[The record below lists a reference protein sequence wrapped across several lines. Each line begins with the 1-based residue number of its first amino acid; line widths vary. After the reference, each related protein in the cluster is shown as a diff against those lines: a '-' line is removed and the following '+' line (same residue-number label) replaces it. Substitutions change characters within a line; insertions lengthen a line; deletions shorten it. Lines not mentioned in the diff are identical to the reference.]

1 MKGIFVRDRK
11 YRRTCYVD
19 LASKNKRTR
28 RTYVVSRWGQS
39 VENLLCLIGR
49 AGRIPIVHHEDLI
62 FIEMIQAGIDCCR
75 NDVLAVVARN
85 NNACL

>member
-11 YRRTCYVD
+11 YRRTCYVV
-19 LASKNKRTR
+19 KINKRTR

-62 FIEMIQAGIDCCR
+62 FIEMIQAGIDGCR